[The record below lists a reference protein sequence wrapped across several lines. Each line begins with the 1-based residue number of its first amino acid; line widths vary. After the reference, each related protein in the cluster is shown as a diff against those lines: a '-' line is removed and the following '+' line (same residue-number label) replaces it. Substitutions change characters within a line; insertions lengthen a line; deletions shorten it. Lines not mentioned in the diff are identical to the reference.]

1 MLKSSRS
8 KTFLT
13 ARDYLGRDFA
23 DYRFN
28 LHSAKNED
36 YFPHYLGHE
45 DGLTYK
51 DNFALF
57 RIICMWKGK
66 YILKSLIVFTMYYKT
81 PRVGG
86 NCPEMARRL
95 KRNCY
100 SDRFL
105 S

>member
-8 KTFLT
+8 KTFLA

-23 DYRFN
+23 DYRLN
-28 LHSAKNED
+28 LHSTKNED

-45 DGLTYK
+45 DGLTFK
-51 DNFALF
+51 DNFPVF
-57 RIICMWKGK
+57 HIICMWKGK
-66 YILKSLIVFTMYYKT
+66 YILKSLIIFTICYKI
-81 PRVGG
+81 PRGGGG
-86 NCPEMARRL
+86 NGPEMV